1 MYVIEFVG
9 YYFLFFLFFVFCIC
23 ILHFVFRISIIF
35 PLRPCLRRL
44 NPGAAG
50 AHLSSPPLARLQS
63 FLPEETTILIFYLFP
78 VFLKLSPG
86 FLLQRIA
93 CRKFLHLFI
102 FAGNCSSSR
111 LYSLIV
117 SIKFVFKWK
126 INFFLRSVI
135 LLSRIFFLGGN
146 HKYFAQIVLKTAYIK
161 VLELQDNLSRI
172 LYVRKQIWEPD
183 FVFKPS

>member
-63 FLPEETTILIFYLFP
+63 FL
-78 VFLKLSPG
+78 
-86 FLLQRIA
+86 
-93 CRKFLHLFI
+93 
-102 FAGNCSSSR
+102 
-111 LYSLIV
+111 
-117 SIKFVFKWK
+117 
-126 INFFLRSVI
+126 
-135 LLSRIFFLGGN
+135 GGN
-146 HKYFAQIVLKTAYIK
+146 HDSYLLSFSCLLKAISWFSLVANCLQEIFASFYLCGKLQLLSLIFSYRFHQIC
-161 VLELQDNLSRI
+161 
-172 LYVRKQIWEPD
+172 
-183 FVFKPS
+183 F

>member
-1 MYVIEFVG
+1 MYMIEFVG

-86 FLLQRIA
+86 FLLCLILSSCSELLAGNFSSFYLCGKLQ
-93 CRKFLHLFI
+93 LLSFI
-102 FAGNCSSSR
+102 FSYR
-111 LYSLIV
+111 
-117 SIKFVFKWK
+117 F
-126 INFFLRSVI
+126 
-135 LLSRIFFLGGN
+135 
-146 HKYFAQIVLKTAYIK
+146 HQIC
-161 VLELQDNLSRI
+161 
-172 LYVRKQIWEPD
+172 
-183 FVFKPS
+183 F

>member
-1 MYVIEFVG
+1 MWQNSWDFFSLFLIFVFRFCIPLSDLLCADWTKDLYMYMIEFVG

-23 ILHFVFRISIIF
+23 ILYFVFRISIIF

-86 FLLQRIA
+86 FLLCLILSSCSELLAGNFSSFYLCGKLQ
-93 CRKFLHLFI
+93 LLSFI
-102 FAGNCSSSR
+102 FSHH
-111 LYSLIV
+111 
-117 SIKFVFKWK
+117 F
-126 INFFLRSVI
+126 
-135 LLSRIFFLGGN
+135 
-146 HKYFAQIVLKTAYIK
+146 HQIC
-161 VLELQDNLSRI
+161 
-172 LYVRKQIWEPD
+172 
-183 FVFKPS
+183 F